1 MARIVVKSSNGIYVS
16 GAHINANTTTRFLLS
31 DYDRKGVTDN
41 NGVCE
46 LQDGANRYHIY
57 VNGKYVETV
66 DSLRGTIQITL

>member
-1 MARIVVKSSNGIYVS
+1 MARIVVKSSNGRYVS

-46 LQDGANRYHIY
+46 LEDGANRYHIY

-66 DSLRGTIQITL
+66 DSLRGTIYITL